1 MMKNDEV
8 FSRSDDLDHTVLDNA
23 VVAELIGASKTFK
36 SGNIQIIALH
46 KTDLKLRRGEL
57 LLIIGPS
64 GSGKTTL
71 ISLLGCVLYP
81 TEGCVCINK
90 INTKD
95 LNEKK
100 LAKLRR
106 EEIGF
111 VFQNFNL
118 VAPLSAEENIK
129 IPLVLNRLPKE
140 TIKQKV
146 HKALEW
152 VELGNRR
159 KSIPKQLSGG
169 EQQRVAIARALVSD
183 PSIILC
189 DEPTASL
196 DSRSIDVILQELR
209 GLADAGKSVAVVT
222 HDPRL
227 EKYADRIIHLENGK
241 IVEHTED
248 KG

>member
-1 MMKNDEV
+1 
-8 FSRSDDLDHTVLDNA
+8 
-23 VVAELIGASKTFK
+23 
-36 SGNIQIIALH
+36 
-46 KTDLKLRRGEL
+46 
-57 LLIIGPS
+57 
-64 GSGKTTL
+64 
-71 ISLLGCVLYP
+71 
-81 TEGCVCINK
+81 
-90 INTKD
+90 

-129 IPLVLNRLPKE
+129 IPLVLNKLPKE

-159 KSIPKQLSGG
+159 RSIPKQLSGG

-209 GLADAGKSVAVVT
+209 GLADAGKAVAVVT

-241 IVEHTED
+241 IVDHPED
-248 KG
+248 M